1 MKKVIFLAI
10 AAAAALTACSKSEV
24 IDSKY
29 GNDMI
34 GFENYLGRDAQTKAS
49 VADIDVLK
57 TSEYA
62 GIGLFGYYTGKDS
75 WKYDETVTEGINPA
89 ANLWANQL
97 LKWGVPT
104 NPELGTEATWT
115 YTDIRYWTNAVD
127 KYSFLAYAPYGS
139 VDVSTET
146 TADDL
151 AITYTCPIA
160 DGGNVDLLYSN
171 NNKNITKGNGTVGLN
186 FQHALARVTVKA
198 KASTGA
204 FGFDIKE
211 VSLTGGFITEGTL
224 TLATGTWDSATPLTT
239 NSTYTIY
246 SDYEDCSYTTAE
258 DGSKVWDVLG
268 VDYYDY
274 SGTTV
279 TTAEDGTSTTE
290 YGDKFLMMI
299 PTNFTDSPATLKIV
313 YTTIYADQES
323 DLITKEIT
331 LNNNFI
337 QGNAYSLNIDFSPV
351 LDPIKF
357 SVTVTD
363 WNNAGDTNTGNPESS
378 DSNWEEPTPEQG
390 GEGEGEEAGA

>member
-49 VADIDVLK
+49 VADINVLK
-57 TSEYA
+57 GETYA

-75 WKYDETVTEGINPA
+75 WKTGEVTEGINPA
-89 ANLWANQL
+89 ANLWANQQL
-97 LKWGVPT
+97 TWGTPAAGS
-104 NPELGTEATWT
+104 ELGSEATWI

-139 VDVSTET
+139 VTVSTQT

-151 AITYTCPIA
+151 AITYECPIA
-160 DGGNVDLLYSN
+160 NGGNVDLLYSN

-211 VSLTGGFITEGTL
+211 VSLTGGFITKGTL
-224 TLATGTWDSATPLTT
+224 TLATGTWNSATPLTT

-246 SDYEDCSYTTAE
+246 SDNSDCSYTTAE

-274 SGTTV
+274 SGT
-279 TTAEDGTSTTE
+279 D
-290 YGDKFLMMI
+290 GDKFLMMI

-331 LNNNFI
+331 LNNDFT

-357 SVTVTD
+357 SVEVTD
-363 WNNAGDTNTGNPESS
+363 WNNTAVTNTGNPESS
-378 DSNWEEPTPEQG
+378 DSNWKEPTPEQG
-390 GEGEGEEAGA
+390 GEEAGA

>member
-75 WKYDETVTEGINPA
+75 WEYDETVTEGINPA
-89 ANLWANQL
+89 ANLWVNQL
-97 LKWGVPT
+97 LKWGKPAAES
-104 NPELGTEATWT
+104 ELGSEETWT
-115 YTDIRYWTNAVD
+115 YTDIKYWTNAVD
-127 KYSFLAYAPYGS
+127 KYSFLAYAPYNT
-139 VDVSTET
+139 VTVSENTD
-146 TADDL
+146 ANDL

-171 NNKNITKGNGTVGLN
+171 NNKNITKGTGVVPLK

-198 KASTGA
+198 KASSGA

-211 VSLTGGFITEGTL
+211 VSLTGGFITKGTL
-224 TLATGTWDSATPLTT
+224 NLATGTWNSSEPSSTA
-239 NSTYTIY
+239 STYTIY
-246 SDYEDCSYTTAE
+246 SNYSDCTLEEVTDETAGTTK
-258 DGSKVWDVLG
+258 KVWDVLSEE
-268 VDYYDY
+268 YYDY
-274 SGTTV
+274 SGT
-279 TTAEDGTSTTE
+279 DGNK
-290 YGDKFLMMI
+290 YLMMI
-299 PTNFTDSPATLKIV
+299 PTNFVDSSATLKIV

-331 LNNNFI
+331 LNNDFT

-357 SVTVTD
+357 SVEVTA
-363 WNNAGDTNTGNPESS
+363 WRNATDTNTGNPESS
-378 DSNWEEPTPEQG
+378 DSNWAEPTPEQG
-390 GEGEGEEAGA
+390 GEEAGE

>member
-49 VADIDVLK
+49 VANIDVLK
-57 TSEYA
+57 GETYA

-75 WKYDETVTEGINPA
+75 WKTGEVTVGINPA

-97 LKWGVPT
+97 LKWGVPSNT
-104 NPELGTEATWT
+104 ELGTEATWT
-115 YTDIRYWTNAVD
+115 YSDIRYWTNAVD
-127 KYSFLAYAPYGS
+127 KYSFLAYAPYNT
-139 VDVSTET
+139 VTVSDDTD
-146 TADDL
+146 ADDL
-151 AITYTCPIA
+151 AITYKCPISE
-160 DGGNVDLLYSN
+160 GGNVDLLYSN
-171 NNKNITKGNGTVGLN
+171 NNKNITKGEGIVGLN

-204 FGFDIKE
+204 FAFDIKE

-224 TLATGTWDSATPLTT
+224 TLATGTWNSATPLTT

-246 SDYEDCSYTTAE
+246 SDYSNCSYTTAE
-258 DGSKVWDVLG
+258 NGSKVWDVLG

-274 SGTTV
+274 SGN
-279 TTAEDGTSTTE
+279 D
-290 YGDKFLMMI
+290 GDKFLMMI

-323 DLITKEIT
+323 DNITKEIK
-331 LNNNFI
+331 LNNNFE

-357 SVTVTD
+357 SVTVTE
-363 WNNAGDTNTGNPESS
+363 WNSADDTNTGNPESS
-378 DSNWEEPTPEQG
+378 NSNWAEPTPEQG
-390 GEGEGEEAGA
+390 GEEAGE

>member
-49 VADIDVLK
+49 VADINVLK
-57 TSEYA
+57 GDNYA

-75 WKYDETVTEGINPA
+75 WKTGEVSEGINPA
-89 ANLWANQL
+89 ANLWINQL
-97 LKWGVPT
+97 LKWGVPSNT
-104 NPELGTEATWT
+104 ELGNEATWT
-115 YTDIRYWTNAVD
+115 YADIRYWTNAVD
-127 KYSFLAYAPYGS
+127 KYSFLAYAPYNT
-139 VDVSTET
+139 VTVSKDTD
-146 TADDL
+146 ADDL
-151 AITYTCPIA
+151 AITYVCPISE
-160 DGGNVDLLYSN
+160 GGNVDLLYSN
-171 NNKNITKGNGTVGLN
+171 NNKNITKGEGTVGLN

-224 TLATGTWDSATPLTT
+224 TLATGTWNSATPSTT
-239 NSTYTIY
+239 PSTYTIHSDY
-246 SDYEDCSYTTAE
+246 SDCSFTYAE
-258 DGSKVWDVLG
+258 NGSKVWDVLG

-274 SGTTV
+274 SGN
-279 TTAEDGTSTTE
+279 E
-290 YGDKFLMMI
+290 GDKFLMMI

-323 DLITKEIT
+323 DKITKEIE
-331 LNNNFI
+331 LNNNFV
-337 QGNAYSLNIDFSPV
+337 QGNAYSINIDFSPV

-363 WNNAGDTNTGNPESS
+363 WNTETAVTNTGNPESS
-378 DSNWEEPTPEQG
+378 DSEWAEPTTPEQG
-390 GEGEGEEAGA
+390 GEEVGA